1 MNKALY
7 NFIRIA
13 FSVLLILLVVY
24 ATIEVAGIGYDFG
37 YRAFTE
43 PAMEKEPGRDVMV
56 NIKEG
61 MSDSQIAEMLQN
73 KGLIRNDKLFVV
85 QLKLYEYSGKLQPGL
100 YTLNTSMTPQ
110 DMMVI
115 LSTVVEETEET
126 EETESTEA
134 DTQEIVMD
142 NESDNDSDNEAE
154 DNETAREQ

>member
-13 FSVLLILLVVY
+13 FSILLILLVVY

-43 PAMEKEPGRDVMV
+43 PAMEKEPGRDVMIH
-56 NIKEG
+56 IKEE
-61 MSDSQIAEMLQN
+61 MSDSQIAEMLKN

-85 QLKLYEYSGKLQPGL
+85 QLKLYAYSGKLQPGL
-100 YTLNTSMTPQ
+100 YVLNTSMTPQ

-126 EETESTEA
+126 EETESTQA
-134 DTQEIVMD
+134 DKQEVVMD
-142 NESDNDSDNEAE
+142 NEGDDDSDNEADE
-154 DNETAREQ
+154 NKTAEPQ